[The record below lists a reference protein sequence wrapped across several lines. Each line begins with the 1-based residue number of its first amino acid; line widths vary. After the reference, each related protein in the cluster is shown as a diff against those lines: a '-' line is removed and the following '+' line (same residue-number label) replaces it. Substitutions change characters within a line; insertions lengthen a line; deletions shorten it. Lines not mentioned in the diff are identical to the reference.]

1 MEKKQYIAPSM
12 EATEVEVQTMIAT
25 SNPDSQFGIYDDTTE
40 DDANMSNNR
49 RGTWGNFWN

>member
-49 RGTWGNFWN
+49 RGSWGNFWN